1 MYLGNFKK
9 GQTIVYR
16 FNTRALDQSPITFS
30 GSPSIEVF
38 KNSVTESTDGV
49 TLSVD
54 YDGVTGLNSV
64 TITTASDGTFY
75 DVGNDFDI
83 VIASGTVDGVS
94 VVGTKVAT
102 FSLENRFLNQTLSEI
117 GQGSPSASASLVDMI
132 RYLYKSWRNKKTQ
145 TASQYSL
152 FADDGTTVDQKATVS
167 DDGTTTTIG
176 EIGTGP

>member
-16 FNTRALDQSPITFS
+16 FNTRNLDQSAATLS
-30 GSPSIEVF
+30 GSPAIEVY
-38 KNSVTESTDGV
+38 KNSVTESTAGISLD
-49 TLSVD
+49 VD

-75 DVGNDFDI
+75 DIGNDFDI
-83 VIASGTVDGVS
+83 VIASGTVDGIS
-94 VVGTKVAT
+94 VVGTRLAT
-102 FSLENRFLNQTLSEI
+102 FSIENRFLNQTLSEI
-117 GQGSPSASASLVDMI
+117 GQGSPSANASLVDMI

-145 TASQYSL
+145 TSSQYSL
-152 FADDGTTVDQKATVS
+152 FADDGTTIDQKATVS

-176 EIGTGP
+176 EIGSGP